1 MVDYYK
7 VLGVK
12 KNASESEVKKAYR
25 KLAMKFHP
33 DRNPNNKEEAEKKF
47 KEIGNAY
54 SVLSD
59 TKKRSQYDAYG
70 EEGLKGM
77 GEGMGG
83 FDPFNLFQNVF
94 GSGGGFGGGGFG
106 GFGGGGGFPFGGMGM
121 NQTSKPDLTTRK
133 SPEKN
138 ITLNV
143 PLRDLYNGKSVNL
156 EYSRK
161 IRCKK
166 CDGLGVNDPSD
177 IIDCK
182 ECHGKGKK
190 IMVKQM
196 GPMIQQIM
204 TDCAKCKG
212 KGKSVKPNSQCKE
225 CNGSKYVKEP
235 KNIEYYIRPGTRA
248 GHRDVISGES
258 DWNPEYGFPGDL
270 VISINEVSKKD
281 DTNPFGL
288 KRVGNNLI
296 MMRDISLKEAL
307 VGFKFRFRHF
317 DNRVIE
323 IVNKNIIMPESQL
336 VVKGEG
342 MSILNDTSHGNL
354 IIKFNIIYP
363 TNLSDERKKYL
374 DKILPG
380 LKLDNIQEKL
390 NKYQDVEMKIGE
402 IDKHDYSKDRTR
414 DDNDEQE
421 EFQSQR
427 VECNQQ

>member
-12 KNASESEVKKAYR
+12 KDASEADIKKAYR

-33 DRNPNNKEEAEKKF
+33 DRNPNNTDEAERKF

-59 TKKRSQYDAYG
+59 TKKREQYDNFG

-94 GSGGGFGGGGFG
+94 GAGSGGGGFG
-106 GFGGGGGFPFGGMGM
+106 GFGGGFPFGGMGM
-121 NQTSKPDLTTRK
+121 NMNNNSKPDLSTRK

-143 PLRDLYNGKSVNL
+143 PLKDLYNGKSINL

-161 IRCKK
+161 IRCSK
-166 CDGLGVNDPSD
+166 CDGTGVRDPSD
-177 IIDCK
+177 IIECK
-182 ECHGKGKK
+182 ECHGRGKK

-204 TDCAKCKG
+204 TDCQTCSG
-212 KGKSVKPNSQCKE
+212 KGKTVKPNSQCSE
-225 CNGSKYVKEP
+225 CGGKKYVREP
-235 KNIEYYIRPGTRA
+235 KNIEYYIRPGSRA
-248 GHRDVISGES
+248 GHKDVIIGES
-258 DWNPEYGFPGDL
+258 DWIPDYGFPGNL
-270 VISINEVSKKD
+270 IISINEVSKKD

-296 MMRDISLKEAL
+296 MMKDISLKEAL
-307 VGFKFRFRHF
+307 IGFKFRFRHF

-323 IVNKNIIMPESQL
+323 IVNKNIITPETQL

-342 MSILNDTSHGNL
+342 MSILNDTSYGNL

-363 TNLSDERKKYL
+363 KTLSDERKKYL

-380 LKLDNIQEKL
+380 LKPDNIQEKL
-390 NKYQDVEMKIGE
+390 YKYQDVEVKNAD
-402 IDKHDYSKDRTR
+402 IDNHDYTKDKV
-414 DDNDEQE
+414 DDGE
-421 EFQSQR
+421 EDDFHSQK